1 MKRILS
7 LLLALALCLP
17 LCACGKTE
25 ATKAAEN
32 AIASIG
38 EVSLDSFDAITQA
51 QKLYDLLTDDEK
63 SKVKNREVLVDALDA
78 YSNAVYTQNIEE
90 LKGVYAALKDA
101 YTIVDHYGADIY
113 TAWQKGIYQKDKFQ
127 GANLNSA
134 TQYLASQL
142 CLDYDEVLDGE
153 CYAWTVLLFGQEWEE
168 KSEEEMQKDRDTM
181 ATGSLFYMCNDKKV
195 ACIITVIGAYRMDGD
210 VDRVNEALGKY
221 DALDSSLRKS
231 ESLSK
236 EMETMDKL
244 YTTLKS
250 FFNFCQNPKG
260 SFNEAGDTISQY
272 RNQIQECVSSL
283 DNLLK

>member
-1 MKRILS
+1 M
-7 LLLALALCLP
+7 
-17 LCACGKTE
+17 
-25 ATKAAEN
+25 
-32 AIASIG
+32 
-38 EVSLDSFDAITQA
+38 
-51 QKLYDLLTDDEK
+51 
-63 SKVKNREVLVDALDA
+63 
-78 YSNAVYTQNIEE
+78 
-90 LKGVYAALKDA
+90 
-101 YTIVDHYGADIY
+101 
-113 TAWQKGIYQKDKFQ
+113 
-127 GANLNSA
+127 
-134 TQYLASQL
+134 
-142 CLDYDEVLDGE
+142 
-153 CYAWTVLLFGQEWEE
+153 FGQEWEE

-195 ACIITVIGAYRMDGD
+195 ACIITVIGAYRMNGD